1 MARVNRVATPRLA
14 GAAEAA
20 RAAPALGPQGSDPT
34 RRRGEAGGELLS
46 RVFHKEKSSEDSV
59 LMEVV
64 YGKTVTPLASDKTR
78 QLALVPP
85 TALAFEHTAVMA
97 PADILKSNDDV
108 TDPGKPDPTLADDGT
123 PTPAKDPRLM
133 TRPLDG
139 RLMEQRKSFGL
150 TFGGVQE
157 PLIEQKLAERV
168 CEPQQPIGRHR
179 SRHAVVWQREHR
191 QQHRVALVREA
202 QQVWLL
208 SLCKRQLPCDPET
221 LGEGALARVFVPL
234 QQRDDGRP
242 L

>member
-123 PTPAKDPRLM
+123 PTPARDPRLM

-150 TFGGVQE
+150 TFGEVQE
-157 PLIEQKLAERV
+157 PLIEQSLIQEIDATGDE
-168 CEPQQPIGRHR
+168 EPYVSGEGNTAAFQ
-179 SRHAVVWQREHR
+179 SALLWQ
-191 QQHRVALVREA
+191 RVALFGGVFFVA
-202 QQVWLL
+202 VGLGFLGVWL
-208 SLCKRQLPCDPET
+208 
-221 LGEGALARVFVPL
+221 ALR
-234 QQRDDGRP
+234 
-242 L
+242 